1 MAQEKLDSVGAV
13 VMDAETGEPIPYVSV
28 YVSSECGTISN
39 YEGEFCLQC
48 LPSDVIRISCIGYG
62 KVSYKASE
70 LLRFAQAQA
79 EPATI
84 HMKPIASTLR
94 EITVMGTDN
103 ILARLVYKMQK
114 EARKNKKAEA
124 HYFYRLST
132 RYPGTD
138 ELAEAFLTA
147 KSCVQI
153 RDVHFHSG
161 NRGLLSEGKIDNPDL
176 KGLGQTDLHTFLR
189 LAPILLY
196 EDVWDFAIVPSDIVL
211 SRKGKLLDVSCT
223 AFTEDDGTEICK
235 IHVTGKPGTASSYT
249 VLEGTMYVDRKKCQ
263 LLRFDGEVQG
273 LYMRFYDHAR
283 QRASID
289 LMQCS
294 LHVDYRHDHGFTEI
308 ANMSGTIVKGG
319 VMLRYILFNLG
330 DKEMEFKRSVHVGS
344 NMVQAIDKVGYDS
357 TLWAMTGIVKRT
369 QAEERVAFGD
379 STFHL
384 PSKSKYNVAPSVQE
398 AGANKYLNDAIRQLK
413 AGTMQLHRGLP
424 EK

>member
-1 MAQEKLDSVGAV
+1 MKLRFVLIFSFFHFFIFTSLMAQEKLDSVGAV

-138 ELAEAFLTA
+138 M
-147 KSCVQI
+147 
-153 RDVHFHSG
+153 SG
-161 NRGLLSEGKIDNPDL
+161 R
-176 KGLGQTDLHTFLR
+176 
-189 LAPILLY
+189 A
-196 EDVWDFAIVPSDIVL
+196 VPS
-211 SRKGKLLDVSCT
+211 C
-223 AFTEDDGTEICK
+223 
-235 IHVTGKPGTASSYT
+235 
-249 VLEGTMYVDRKKCQ
+249 
-263 LLRFDGEVQG
+263 
-273 LYMRFYDHAR
+273 
-283 QRASID
+283 SI
-289 LMQCS
+289 LN
-294 LHVDYRHDHGFTEI
+294 Y
-308 ANMSGTIVKGG
+308 
-319 VMLRYILFNLG
+319 
-330 DKEMEFKRSVHVGS
+330 EF
-344 NMVQAIDKVGYDS
+344 Q
-357 TLWAMTGIVKRT
+357 
-369 QAEERVAFGD
+369 
-379 STFHL
+379 
-384 PSKSKYNVAPSVQE
+384 
-398 AGANKYLNDAIRQLK
+398 
-413 AGTMQLHRGLP
+413 P
-424 EK
+424 EKEKFLI